1 MMSHVFIS
9 HDFHH
14 ESLTFEG
21 CHSKIE
27 NRRRFRMYSV
37 NAEVDILHLR
47 HDKETLC
54 LKGKSSIV
62 FCLSMSAFVL
72 L

>member
-1 MMSHVFIS
+1 MS
-9 HDFHH
+9 
-14 ESLTFEG
+14 
-21 CHSKIE
+21 
-27 NRRRFRMYSV
+27 SV
-37 NAEVDILHLR
+37 NAEVDIWHLR

-62 FCLSMSAFVL
+62 FCLPMSAFVL